1 MVLPPSEVW
10 QFGLAK
16 LGIFK
21 NEWPHVCVQMQYDVS
36 EAAMM
41 PNAWFQFPLGPGTQR
56 SNCQC

>member
-21 NEWPHVCVQMQYDVS
+21 NEWPHACR
-36 EAAMM
+36 EG
-41 PNAWFQFPLGPGTQR
+41 PQF
-56 SNCQC
+56 NIII